1 MSVDTFLGLLFIFSV
16 LGSMVTQV
24 AKKAFQKVSSTLIA
38 IVIGLI
44 IGIIGTFVFYILNG
58 MPIGLTEIVFAILL
72 SLASGLSST
81 VEYDALKK
89 VIEEAAKIGK

>member
-1 MSVDTFLGLLFIFSV
+1 MSVDVFLGLLFIFSV
-16 LGSMVTQV
+16 IGSMITQV
-24 AKKAFQKVSSTLIA
+24 VKKEFKQFSSTLMA
-38 IVIGLI
+38 IVVGLI
-44 IGIIGTFVFYILNG
+44 VGIAGTFVYYILNG
-58 MPIGLTEIVFAILL
+58 IPIGLTEVVFAILL